1 MRYHG
6 IPRKNL
12 ARPPG
17 QHPLLGSPY
26 SDNVAS
32 EPLSREEAPLSEEKM
47 VELIQ
52 GALAARGIEDEALA
66 VGQFNPRGHTG
77 AMFAGGL
84 VAGEAGSLLVDAGE
98 SAAVGAGSLAGMY
111 AADARSGLPAKMLVA
126 GTATAVYGFAAPTR
140 HDEPTALVFQVPR
153 AGLTI
158 SVHQRVNV
166 RVLELIDKTTAAR
179 IESSRATG
187 CQ

>member
-1 MRYHG
+1 
-6 IPRKNL
+6 
-12 ARPPG
+12 
-17 QHPLLGSPY
+17 
-26 SDNVAS
+26 
-32 EPLSREEAPLSEEKM
+32 M

-52 GALAARGIEDEALA
+52 GALAARGIEDEGLA

-126 GTATAVYGFAAPTR
+126 ATATAVYGFAAPTR
-140 HDEPTALVFQVPR
+140 HDEPTALVFPVTWDRQRTSPAAGPPR
-153 AGLTI
+153 RCRWRACGQ
-158 SVHQRVNV
+158 SRG
-166 RVLELIDKTTAAR
+166 RRPARYAACG
-179 IESSRATG
+179 AA
-187 CQ
+187 